1 MPPFIE
7 KMPRA
12 VDARL
17 HIVKPSEEE
26 VRIQVATDMADKERF
41 EERWLVVTDQ
51 RLLLFRESD
60 QEDVVQM
67 PMDNVAGARV
77 EPLVAVDVWRWSTNR
92 GSPLTCTTPILW
104 LPSSPRWP
112 RESSSSP
119 RVRA

>member
-67 PMDNVAGARV
+67 PMDNVAGARWS
-77 EPLVAVDVWRWSTNR
+77 AVDVWRWSTNR
-92 GSPLTCTTPILW
+92 WSPLTCTTPTLW

-112 RESSSSP
+112 RESSSSL